1 MLKMYC
7 QDCGSPTSYTSL
19 KPKFCSSCGASF
31 DKTITVNP
39 VQMQKPVFTKPQN
52 TKKQIQSNI
61 EDDYDDNEDTDN
73 VNYVP
78 NISKIDIEISDVRPV
93 KMKLRDIVSNL
104 PEEAFSQ
111 VENTK
116 PIKTKKGKAMPKKNQ
131 QKNSEFLNQFKAEA
145 GTLRPSY
152 KRDRKEVDG

>member
-1 MLKMYC
+1 MYC
-7 QDCGSPTSYTSL
+7 RDCGGPTSYTSL

-31 DKTITVNP
+31 DKTIIVNP

-61 EDDYDDNEDTDN
+61 EDDYDDEDTDN

-78 NISKIDIEISDVRPV
+78 NISKIDIEISEVRPV
-93 KMKLRDIVSNL
+93 KMKLRDILSNL
-104 PEEAFSQ
+104 PEEAFSE

-116 PIKTKKGKAMPKKNQ
+116 PIKTKKSKATPKKNK
-131 QKNSEFLNQFKAEA
+131 QKDSEFLNQFKAEA

-152 KRDRKEVDG
+152 KRDRKEVDGS

>member
-7 QDCGSPTSYTSL
+7 RDCGSPTSYTSL

-31 DKTITVNP
+31 DKTIIVNP
-39 VQMQKPVFTKPQN
+39 VQMQKSVFTKPQN
-52 TKKQIQSNI
+52 IKKQIQSNI
-61 EDDYDDNEDTDN
+61 KDDYDDNEGLDN

-78 NISKIDIEISDVRPV
+78 NISKIDIEISDVKPV
-93 KMKLRDIVSNL
+93 KMKLRDILSNL
-104 PEEAFSQ
+104 PEEAFSE

-116 PIKTKKGKAMPKKNQ
+116 PIRTKKSKVAPKKNK
-131 QKNSEFLNQFKAEA
+131 QKDSEFLNQFKAEA

-152 KRDRKEVDG
+152 KRDRKEVDD

>member
-1 MLKMYC
+1 MYC
-7 QDCGSPTSYTSL
+7 RDCGGPTSYTSL

-31 DKTITVNP
+31 DKTIVVNP

-73 VNYVP
+73 VSYVP
-78 NISKIDIEISDVRPV
+78 NISKIDIEISEVKPV
-93 KMKLRDIVSNL
+93 KMKLRDMLSNL
-104 PEEAFSQ
+104 PEEAFSE

-116 PIKTKKGKAMPKKNQ
+116 PIKTKKGKSMPKKNQ

-152 KRDRKEVDG
+152 KRDRKEVDGS

>member
-7 QDCGSPTSYTSL
+7 RDCGGPTSYTSL

-31 DKTITVNP
+31 DKTIIVNP

-93 KMKLRDIVSNL
+93 KIKLRDIVSNL
-104 PEEAFSQ
+104 PEEAFSE
-111 VENTK
+111 VENIK

-152 KRDRKEVDG
+152 KRDKKEVDG

>member
-31 DKTITVNP
+31 DKTIIVNP

-61 EDDYDDNEDTDN
+61 EDNYDDNEDTDN

-93 KMKLRDIVSNL
+93 KMKLSDILSNL
-104 PEEAFSQ
+104 PEEAFSE
-111 VENTK
+111 VEKVK
-116 PIKTKKGKAMPKKNQ
+116 PIKTKKGKATPKKNK
-131 QKNSEFLNQFKAEA
+131 QKDSEFLNQFKAEA
-145 GTLRPSY
+145 GTLRPSH

>member
-7 QDCGSPTSYTSL
+7 RDCGGPTSYTNL
-19 KPKFCSSCGASF
+19 KPKFCSSCGGSF
-31 DKTITVNP
+31 DKTIIVNP
-39 VQMQKPVFTKPQN
+39 IQMQKPVFTKSQN
-52 TKKQIQSNI
+52 IKKQIKSNI

-73 VNYVP
+73 IDYVP
-78 NISKIDIEISDVRPV
+78 NISKIDIEVSEV
-93 KMKLRDIVSNL
+93 KPIKIKLRDIVSNL

-111 VENTK
+111 VENIK
-116 PIKTKKGKAMPKKNQ
+116 PIKIKKGKAMPKKNQ

-145 GTLRPSY
+145 GTLRPSH

>member
-7 QDCGSPTSYTSL
+7 QDCGSPTSYTSS

-31 DKTITVNP
+31 NKTIIVNP

-73 VNYVP
+73 IDYVP
-78 NISKIDIEISDVRPV
+78 NISKIDIEISEVRPV

-116 PIKTKKGKAMPKKNQ
+116 PIKTKKGKGIAKKNQ